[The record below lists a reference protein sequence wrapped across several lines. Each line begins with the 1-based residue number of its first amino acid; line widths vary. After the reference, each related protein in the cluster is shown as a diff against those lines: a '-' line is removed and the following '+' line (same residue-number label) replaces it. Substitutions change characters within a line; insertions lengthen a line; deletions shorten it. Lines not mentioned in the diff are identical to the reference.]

1 MREAEGLLSHN
12 NACVLALGLFAARA
26 RQSRSF

>member
-1 MREAEGLLSHN
+1 MREGLLSHN
-12 NACVLALGLFAARA
+12 DACVLALGLFAVRA